1 MAQIGTMSVFLNH
14 VPKRPMSLLF
24 WSFSIK
30 PKSDQEEIV
39 EENISQENSSKVVS
53 WTRKAENVKG
63 HKVRELLQKKSKT
76 KIVWWWNMKF
86 TKFGSNIFLFLYK
99 DILRQFEKLDWLYE
113 LSYDFV

>member
-1 MAQIGTMSVFLNH
+1 
-14 VPKRPMSLLF
+14 MSLLF

-63 HKVRELLQKKSKT
+63 HKVRELLQKKK
-76 KIVWWWNMKF
+76 
-86 TKFGSNIFLFLYK
+86 
-99 DILRQFEKLDWLYE
+99 
-113 LSYDFV
+113 

>member
-1 MAQIGTMSVFLNH
+1 MAQIGTMSLFLNH

-63 HKVRELLQKKSKT
+63 HKVRELLQKKKVKLKLCGDEIWNLLNLGVIFFYFYIKT
-76 KIVWWWNMKF
+76 F
-86 TKFGSNIFLFLYK
+86 
-99 DILRQFEKLDWLYE
+99 
-113 LSYDFV
+113 